1 MANMSPMTLGLL
13 AMLAYRTYQ
22 GKGRLADMLGKG
34 QTAPASGGT
43 LNDNRAPAQPGGGGG
58 GGLSDILGSIFGGGG
73 GLGGGMGGGRTMA
86 PDMRGGG
93 GGLGGML
100 GGLLAGGAAGGLLS
114 GGLGG
119 LLQQFKQ
126 NGQGE
131 VANSWIGRG
140 ENRAIAPHDL
150 ESAVGR
156 DTVQELADQSGRPYM
171 DVLSEL
177 STSLPDTVDQ
187 LTPEGRIPT
196 DEEAGKW
203 V

>member
-1 MANMSPMTLGLL
+1 
-13 AMLAYRTYQ
+13 
-22 GKGRLADMLGKG
+22 
-34 QTAPASGGT
+34 
-43 LNDNRAPAQPGGGGG
+43 
-58 GGLSDILGSIFGGGG
+58 LSDILGNIFGGGAAS
-73 GLGGGMGGGRTMA
+73 GRPMA
-86 PDMRGGG
+86 PGAGGG

-119 LLQQFKQ
+119 LLQQFQQ

-140 ENRAIAPHDL
+140 QNRAISPDEL
-150 ESAVGR
+150 ESAVGK

-177 STSLPDTVDQ
+177 STSLPETVDQ

-196 DEEAGKW
+196 EEEAGRW
-203 V
+203 P

>member
-1 MANMSPMTLGLL
+1 MAKMSPITLGLL
-13 AMLAYRTYQ
+13 ALLAYRTYQ
-22 GKGRLADMLGKG
+22 GKGRLADMLG
-34 QTAPASGGT
+34 QRQPEPAGGR
-43 LNDNRAPAQPGGGGG
+43 LNDDRAPAPGQQAGG
-58 GGLSDILGSIFGGGG
+58 GGLSDILGNIFGGGAA
-73 GLGGGMGGGRTMA
+73 GGRPMA
-86 PDMRGGG
+86 PGAGGG

-119 LLQQFKQ
+119 LLQQFQQ

-140 ENRAIAPHDL
+140 QNRAISPDEL
-150 ESAVGR
+150 ESAVGK
-156 DTVQELADQSGRPYM
+156 DTVQELAAQSGRPYM

-177 STSLPDTVDQ
+177 STSLPETVDQ

-196 DEEAGKW
+196 EEEAGRW
-203 V
+203 A